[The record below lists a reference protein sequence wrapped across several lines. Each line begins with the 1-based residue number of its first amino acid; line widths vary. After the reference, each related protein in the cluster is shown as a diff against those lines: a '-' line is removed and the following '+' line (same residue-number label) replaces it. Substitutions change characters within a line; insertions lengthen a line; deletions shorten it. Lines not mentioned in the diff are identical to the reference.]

1 MKHTNTFIVHHLQC
15 IPKHLSLQDAVYLFP
30 NIPMILISYKD
41 EVVRVSCNIPQEFLS
56 NKFNAQIWMKVIFQV
71 FNQKFDIK
79 KNINSLTTIN
89 IKFKNV
95 SKQDANTLIETA
107 VTEAARYAS
116 TLIDKSN

>member
-1 MKHTNTFIVHHLQC
+1 
-15 IPKHLSLQDAVYLFP
+15 
-30 NIPMILISYKD
+30 MILISYKD
-41 EVVRVSCNIPQEFLS
+41 EVVRISCNIPQEFLS
-56 NKFNAQIWMKVIFQV
+56 NKFNAQIWMKVVFQV

-89 IKFKNV
+89 IKFKNI
-95 SKQDANTLIETA
+95 SEQDANTLIETA